1 LRWKFL
7 TVAAHYR
14 TYLQVGDQLRELLVN
29 EYSENAGVFTS
40 AEKNE
45 FIFRIFKLLCV
56 GGNMCQ
62 PDDKLQRS
70 SWMTT
75 ILI

>member
-1 LRWKFL
+1 
-7 TVAAHYR
+7 
-14 TYLQVGDQLRELLVN
+14 LVN

-56 GGNMCQ
+56 GGSMCQ

-70 SWMTT
+70 
-75 ILI
+75 